1 MVTTNRPSAPVV
13 LIRDATPG
21 DAEAVSA
28 IGRAAMPA
36 QYEGLVDA
44 VAVNAVATQTYE
56 PAAVAECISRCNN
69 ARDAVFLVS
78 EIDGTVV
85 GYLHYDSFGHDP
97 ELHRIYVDQRFRSQR
112 VGAALVEA
120 LHTRL
125 RPATYILLVVKGND
139 RAVRFYERHGLTQED
154 LLDGIEHYTAAGVS
168 FPPNPIPF
176 QMVVMR
182 YRAPEAPKER

>member
-1 MVTTNRPSAPVV
+1 MNTMRPSAPVV
-13 LIRDATPG
+13 VVRDATSG
-21 DAEAVSA
+21 DAAAVSA

-44 VAVNAVATQTYE
+44 VAVDAVATQTYE
-56 PAAVAECISRCNN
+56 PAAVAECISRCRN
-69 ARDAVFLVS
+69 ATDAVFLVS

-85 GYLHYDSFGHDP
+85 GYLHYDSFGHEP
-97 ELHRIYVDQRFRSQR
+97 ELHRIYIDQRFRSQG

-125 RPATYILLVVKGND
+125 QPDTYILLVVKGND
-139 RAVRFYERHGLTQED
+139 GAVRFYERHGLSQAD
-154 LLDGIEHYTAAGVS
+154 VLDGIEHYKAAGVS

-182 YRAPEAPKER
+182 YRAPEAPRER